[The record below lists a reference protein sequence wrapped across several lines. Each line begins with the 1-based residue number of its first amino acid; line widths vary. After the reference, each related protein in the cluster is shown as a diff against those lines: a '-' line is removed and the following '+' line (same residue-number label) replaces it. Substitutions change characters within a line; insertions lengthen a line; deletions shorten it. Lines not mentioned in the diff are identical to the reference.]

1 MSQSTLDPDNLP
13 AAPDRKLG
21 KGHGTDAL
29 GPSDR
34 SDTGSDVQGGP
45 AAEEG
50 LSDTDTDAE
59 GTGERGAVGRER
71 DEPGADIGTDHI
83 ETIPPEEEPLEDPAF
98 TEAEVER
105 ALRQTHH

>member
-13 AAPDRKLG
+13 AAPDRNLG

-34 SDTGSDVQGGP
+34 SDTGSDVQGGT

-50 LSDTDTDAE
+50 LGDSDTDAE

-71 DEPGADIGTDHI
+71 DAPGADIDTDHI
-83 ETIPPEEEPLEDPAF
+83 ETIPPEEDVLVDEAF

-105 ALRQTHH
+105 AIKRAHH